1 MTQSRGGVVNL
12 KVLGNLMKIIMQ
24 RTLKKFVILCFE
36 IDGTI
41 RQIIEDTGLS
51 YHEKVYTK

>member
-24 RTLKKFVILCFE
+24 KERPQ
-36 IDGTI
+36 TI
-41 RQIIEDTGLS
+41 ITQENV
-51 YHEKVYTK
+51 EKVRDLVLRDRRDYQANN